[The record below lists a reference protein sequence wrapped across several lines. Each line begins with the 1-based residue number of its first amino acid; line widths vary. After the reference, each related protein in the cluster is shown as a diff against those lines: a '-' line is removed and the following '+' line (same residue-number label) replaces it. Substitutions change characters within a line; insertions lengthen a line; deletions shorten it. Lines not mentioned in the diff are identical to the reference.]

1 MNSLPVITAV
11 DGSDHSLKA
20 LDWALDAA
28 RSRDAELLVVHVRA
42 DYVKALPMPG
52 TPLAMPPVEQVPV
65 LAAVRESLE
74 GRQDLPSVRYT
85 TVDGSPTSTLVSL
98 SDEAQ
103 LLVLGSRGRG
113 GFASLLL
120 GSVSRACAAR
130 AACPVVVVPH
140 AARTEAVEA
149 VGTFERVVLG
159 LAPDETS
166 DAAVEFAFEEAR
178 RRGAR
183 LQAITTYPVPLS
195 TLALMGGYV
204 DAAGGAES
212 PRVEKEL
219 TQSQDERLRPFAE
232 RYADVAVDQV
242 VTAADAAGRLV
253 VASQTADLLVVGRHR
268 RRVNA
273 DSFLVGSAAN
283 AVLLHAQCP
292 VAVVPA

>member
-20 LDWALDAA
+20 LEWALDAA
-28 RSRDAELLVVHVRA
+28 RRRNAELLVVHIRA
-42 DYVKALPMPG
+42 DYVKALPLPG
-52 TPLAMPPVEQVPV
+52 ALPVMPPVDEVPV
-65 LAAVRESLE
+65 LAAVRESFE
-74 GRQDLPSVRYT
+74 GRTGLPPVRYS
-85 TVDGSPTSTLVSL
+85 TVDGSPASALIEL
-98 SDEAQ
+98 ADEAQ

-120 GSVSRACAAR
+120 GSVSRACTAR

-149 VGTFERVVLG
+149 AGTFGRVALG
-159 LAPDETS
+159 LAPEETA
-166 DAAVEFAFEEAR
+166 DAAVEFAFEEAQR
-178 RRGAR
+178 RSAG
-183 LQAITTYPVPLS
+183 LQVVTTYPVPFS
-195 TLALMGGYV
+195 TLALMGGYT
-204 DAAGGAES
+204 DAVGTPES
-212 PRVEKEL
+212 PRVEKSLAEA
-219 TQSQDERLRPFAE
+219 QDERLRAFTG
-232 RYADVAVDQV
+232 RYADVAVEKV

>member
-20 LDWALDAA
+20 LEWALDAA
-28 RSRDAELLVVHVRA
+28 RRRGAELLVVHIRA
-42 DYVKALPMPG
+42 DYVKALPVPG
-52 TPLAMPPVEQVPV
+52 VPPVMPSVDEVPV
-65 LAAVRESLE
+65 LASVQEALES
-74 GRQDLPSVRYT
+74 RADMPSVRYST
-85 TVDGSPTSTLVSL
+85 LDGSPASTLIEL
-98 SDEAQ
+98 ADDAQ

-120 GSVSRACAAR
+120 GSVSRACTAR

-149 VGTFERVVLG
+149 AGAFGRVALG
-159 LAPDETS
+159 LAPEETS
-166 DAAVEFAFEEAR
+166 DATVEFAFEEAER
-178 RRGAR
+178 REAG
-183 LQAITTYPVPLS
+183 LQVVTTYPVPFSSL
-195 TLALMGGYV
+195 TLMGGYM
-204 DAAGGAES
+204 DATGAAES
-212 PRVEKEL
+212 PRTEKTLAEAQDARLGAFTERYPDVPVEK
-219 TQSQDERLRPFAE
+219 
-232 RYADVAVDQV
+232 V

-253 VASQTADLLVVGRHR
+253 IASQTADLLVVGRHR

>member
-20 LDWALDAA
+20 LEWALDAA
-28 RSRDAELLVVHVRA
+28 RRRSAELLVVHIRA
-42 DYVKALPMPG
+42 DYVKALPLPG
-52 TPLAMPPVEQVPV
+52 ALPAMPPVDEVPV
-65 LAAVRESLE
+65 LASVREAIE
-74 GRQDLPSVRYT
+74 GRADLPPVRYSA
-85 TVDGSPTSTLVSL
+85 VDGSPAPALIEL
-98 SDEAQ
+98 ADEAQ

-140 AARTEAVEA
+140 AARTESVEA
-149 VGTFERVVLG
+149 AGTFGRVALG
-159 LAPDETS
+159 LAPEETS
-166 DAAVEFAFEEAR
+166 DATVEFAFEEAG
-178 RRGAR
+178 RRGAG
-183 LQAITTYPVPLS
+183 LQVITTYPVPFS
-195 TLALMGGYV
+195 TLALMGGYL
-204 DAAGGAES
+204 DAAGTPES
-212 PRVEKEL
+212 PREEKALSEA
-219 TQSQDERLRPFAE
+219 QDERLGAFIE
-232 RYADVAVDQV
+232 RYPDVAVEKV